1 MDKIVTYLNSFASKV
16 KVIAAPLAGVILII
30 LGIMWMTAKDEQKKH
45 GLVTWMINVVIGF
58 ALVFAAA
65 SLVSWGHTFIK

>member
-1 MDKIVTYLNSFASKV
+1 MDKIVGYLNSFATKV

-30 LGIMWMTAKDEQKKH
+30 LGICWMVAKDEQKKH
-45 GLVTWMINVVIGF
+45 GLVSWMVNVVIGF

-65 SLVSWGHTFIK
+65 SLVTWGQSFIK